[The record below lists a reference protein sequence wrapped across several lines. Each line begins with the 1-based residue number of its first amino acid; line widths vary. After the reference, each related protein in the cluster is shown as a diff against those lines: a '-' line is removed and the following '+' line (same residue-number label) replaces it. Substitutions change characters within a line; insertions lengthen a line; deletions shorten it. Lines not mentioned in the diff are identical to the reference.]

1 LALKIEAQTHDSID
15 IGSDRG
21 FGFVFAAV
29 FAIISLWPLAGGGG
43 VRIWAIAIAVL
54 FLAAALV
61 RPIILR
67 PLNRLWFRFG
77 LLLGR
82 IVSPIVM
89 AVVFFVAVTP
99 TAFIMRALGKDLLRL
114 KFDPDA
120 DSYWIRRADIAPM
133 SSMKD
138 QF

>member
-1 LALKIEAQTHDSID
+1 MKIEAQTHSSID
-15 IGSDRG
+15 VGSERG

-29 FAIISLWPLAGGGG
+29 FAVISLWPLTGGGA
-43 VRIWAIAIAVL
+43 VRLWALAIAAL
-54 FLAAALV
+54 FLAAALA
-61 RPIILR
+61 RPTILR
-67 PLNRLWFRFG
+67 PLNRVWFRFG

-89 AVVFFVAVTP
+89 AVVFCVAITP
-99 TAFIMRALGKDLLRL
+99 TALIVRAFGKDLLRL

-120 DSYWIRRADIAPM
+120 ESYWIRRADDDPM
-133 SSMKD
+133 GSMKD

>member
-1 LALKIEAQTHDSID
+1 MKIESQTHSTID
-15 IGSDRG
+15 GGSDRG

-43 VRIWAIAIAVL
+43 VRIWAIAIAAL
-54 FLAAALV
+54 FFAAALV
-61 RPIILR
+61 RPDILR

-82 IVSPIVM
+82 IVSPVVM

-99 TAFIMRALGKDLLRL
+99 TALIMRAFAKDLLRL
-114 KFDPDA
+114 NFDPGA
-120 DSYWIRRADIAPM
+120 DSYWIRRADIGPM
-133 SSMKD
+133 GSMKD

>member
-1 LALKIEAQTHDSID
+1 MKIEAQPHNSID
-15 IGSDRG
+15 AGSDRG

-29 FAIISLWPLAGGGG
+29 FAVISLWPLTGGGG
-43 VRIWAIAIAVL
+43 VRIWALAIAAL
-54 FLAAALV
+54 FLAAALAQ
-61 RPIILR
+61 PTILR

-82 IVSPIVM
+82 IISPIVM
-89 AVVFFVAVTP
+89 AVVFCVAITP
-99 TAFIMRALGKDLLRL
+99 TALIMRAFGKDLLRL

-120 DSYWIRRADIAPM
+120 ESYWIRRADDDPM
-133 SSMKD
+133 GSMKD

>member
-1 LALKIEAQTHDSID
+1 MKIEAQTHSNID
-15 IGSDRG
+15 VGSDRG

-29 FAIISLWPLAGGGG
+29 FAVISLWPLTGGGG
-43 VRIWAIAIAVL
+43 VRIWAIAIAAL
-54 FLAAALV
+54 FVAAALV
-61 RPIILR
+61 RPKILR

-77 LLLGR
+77 LLLGH

-99 TAFIMRALGKDLLRL
+99 TALIMRAFGKDLLRL

-120 DSYWIRRADIAPM
+120 ESYWIRRADDEPM
-133 SSMKD
+133 GSMKD

>member
-1 LALKIEAQTHDSID
+1 MKIEAQTHSSID
-15 IGSDRG
+15 AGSDRG

-29 FAIISLWPLAGGGG
+29 FAVISLWPLTGGGG
-43 VRIWAIAIAVL
+43 VRIWAIAIAAL

-61 RPIILR
+61 RPHILR
-67 PLNRLWFRFG
+67 PLNRLWFWFG

-89 AVVFFVAVTP
+89 AVVFSVAITP
-99 TAFIMRALGKDLLRL
+99 TALIMRAFGQDLLRL
-114 KFDPDA
+114 KFDPA
-120 DSYWIRRADIAPM
+120 AKSYWIRRADDDPM
-133 SSMKD
+133 GSMKD

>member
-1 LALKIEAQTHDSID
+1 MKIETQTHSKIAV
-15 IGSDRG
+15 GSDRG

-29 FAIISLWPLAGGGG
+29 FAVISLWPLTGGGA
-43 VRIWAIAIAVL
+43 VRIWALAIAAL
-54 FLAAALV
+54 FLGAALV
-61 RPIILR
+61 RPNVLR

-89 AVVFFVAVTP
+89 AVVFLVAITP
-99 TAFIMRALGKDLLRL
+99 TALIMRAFGKDLLRL
-114 KFDPDA
+114 KFDKDA
-120 DSYWIRRADIAPM
+120 ESYWIRRADDGPM
-133 SSMKD
+133 GSMKD

>member
-1 LALKIEAQTHDSID
+1 MKIEAQTHSSID
-15 IGSDRG
+15 VGSERG

-29 FAIISLWPLAGGGG
+29 FAVISLWPLTGGGA
-43 VRIWAIAIAVL
+43 VRLWALAIAAL
-54 FLAAALV
+54 FLAAALA
-61 RPIILR
+61 RPTILR
-67 PLNRLWFRFG
+67 PLKRVWFRFG

-89 AVVFFVAVTP
+89 AVVFCVAITP
-99 TAFIMRALGKDLLRL
+99 TALIVRAFGKDLLRL

-120 DSYWIRRADIAPM
+120 ESYWIRRADDDPM
-133 SSMKD
+133 GSMKD

>member
-1 LALKIEAQTHDSID
+1 MTIETQTHSSID
-15 IGSDRG
+15 VGSDRG

-29 FAIISLWPLAGGGG
+29 FAVISLWPLTGGGA
-43 VRIWAIAIAVL
+43 VRIWALAMAAL
-54 FLAAALV
+54 FLGAALV
-61 RPIILR
+61 RPNVLR

-89 AVVFFVAVTP
+89 AVVFLVAITP
-99 TAFIMRALGKDLLRL
+99 TALIMRAFGKDVLHL
-114 KFDPDA
+114 KFDKDA
-120 DSYWIRRADIAPM
+120 ESYWIRRADDGPM
-133 SSMKD
+133 GSMKD

>member
-1 LALKIEAQTHDSID
+1 MKIEVQTHSEINV
-15 IGSDRG
+15 GSERG

-29 FAIISLWPLAGGGG
+29 FAVISLWPLTGGGG
-43 VRIWAIAIAVL
+43 ARIWALAIAAL
-54 FLAAALV
+54 FLAAALAK
-61 RPIILR
+61 PTILR
-67 PLNRLWFRFG
+67 PLNRVWFRFG

-89 AVVFFVAVTP
+89 AVVFCVAITP
-99 TAFIMRALGKDLLRL
+99 TALIVRAFGKDLLRL

-120 DSYWIRRADIAPM
+120 ESYWIRRADDDPM
-133 SSMKD
+133 GSMKD

>member
-1 LALKIEAQTHDSID
+1 MKIEVQTHSEINV
-15 IGSDRG
+15 GSERG
-21 FGFVFAAV
+21 FGFVFTTV
-29 FAIISLWPLAGGGG
+29 FVVIALWPLTGGGG
-43 VRIWAIAIAVL
+43 VRIWALAIAAL

-61 RPIILR
+61 RPNILR
-67 PLNRLWFRFG
+67 PLNRVWFRFG

-99 TAFIMRALGKDLLRL
+99 TALIMRAFGKDSLRL

-120 DSYWIRRADIAPM
+120 ESYWIERADDDPM
-133 SSMKD
+133 GSMKD

>member
-1 LALKIEAQTHDSID
+1 MKIETQTHSNID
-15 IGSDRG
+15 VGSDRG

-29 FAIISLWPLAGGGG
+29 FAVISLWPLTGGGG
-43 VRIWAIAIAVL
+43 VRIWAIAIAAL
-54 FLAAALV
+54 FVATALV
-61 RPIILR
+61 RPEILR

-77 LLLGR
+77 LLLGH

-89 AVVFFVAVTP
+89 AVIFFVAVTP
-99 TAFIMRALGKDLLRL
+99 TALIMRAFGKDLLRL

-120 DSYWIRRADIAPM
+120 ESYWIRRADDEPM
-133 SSMKD
+133 GSMKD

>member
-1 LALKIEAQTHDSID
+1 MKIEAQTHSGID
-15 IGSDRG
+15 AGSERG

-29 FAIISLWPLAGGGG
+29 FAVISLWPLIGGGG
-43 VRIWAIAIAVL
+43 VRLWALAIAAL

-61 RPIILR
+61 RPNILR

-82 IVSPIVM
+82 IISPIVM
-89 AVVFFVAVTP
+89 AVVFCVAITP
-99 TAFIMRALGKDLLRL
+99 TALIVRAFGKDLLRL

-120 DSYWIRRADIAPM
+120 ESYWIRRADDDPM
-133 SSMKD
+133 GSMKD

>member
-1 LALKIEAQTHDSID
+1 MKIDVQVHSSID
-15 IGSDRG
+15 VGSERG

-29 FAIISLWPLAGGGG
+29 FAVFSLWPLTGSGA
-43 VRIWAIAIAVL
+43 VRIWALAVAAL
-54 FLAAALV
+54 FLATALA
-61 RPIILR
+61 RPNILR
-67 PLNRLWFRFG
+67 PLNRVWFRFG

-89 AVVFFVAVTP
+89 AVVFSVAITP
-99 TAFIMRALGKDLLRL
+99 TALIMRALGKDLLRL

-120 DSYWIRRADIAPM
+120 ESYWIRRADDGPM
-133 SSMKD
+133 GSMKD

>member
-1 LALKIEAQTHDSID
+1 MKIEVQTHSEINV
-15 IGSDRG
+15 GSERG
-21 FGFVFAAV
+21 FGFVFATV
-29 FAIISLWPLAGGGG
+29 FAVISLWPLTGSGS
-43 VRIWAIAIAVL
+43 VRIWALAVAAL

-61 RPIILR
+61 RPSILR

-89 AVVFFVAVTP
+89 AVVFSVAITP
-99 TAFIMRALGKDLLRL
+99 TALIMRAFGKDLLRL

-120 DSYWIRRADIAPM
+120 ESYWIERADDGPM
-133 SSMKD
+133 GSMKD

>member
-1 LALKIEAQTHDSID
+1 LKIEAQTHSNID
-15 IGSDRG
+15 VGSDRG

-29 FAIISLWPLAGGGG
+29 FAVISLWPLTGGGG
-43 VRIWAIAIAVL
+43 VRIWAIAIAAL
-54 FLAAALV
+54 FVAAALV
-61 RPIILR
+61 RPKILR

-77 LLLGR
+77 LLLGH

-99 TAFIMRALGKDLLRL
+99 TALIMRAFGKDLLRL

-120 DSYWIRRADIAPM
+120 ESYWIRRADDEPM
-133 SSMKD
+133 GSMKD